1 MIFIDTS
8 AVIAMIAA
16 EPDGPLLAAKLQ
28 REDECISAGHVI
40 LEASMRL
47 ATLLRLTPT
56 ADALV
61 RRLFREA
68 GAAIV
73 PISEEIAHTSVIA
86 FERYGKGRNRAALN
100 TADCLSYAC
109 AKVHGARLL
118 FKGGD
123 FAHTDI
129 CQGLMAAEGLSR
141 CRGGKFAAPCESRLR
156 AAAVGFQAEKA
167 LSKKPRK
174 INT

>member
-16 EPDGPLLAAKLQ
+16 EPDGPSLAAKLQ
-28 REDECISAGHVI
+28 REDQCISAGHVI

-56 ADALV
+56 AADALV
-61 RRLFREA
+61 TRLFREA

-86 FERYGKGRNRAALN
+86 FDRYGKGRNRAALN
-100 TADCLSYAC
+100 IADCLSYAC

-129 CQGLMAAEGLSR
+129 A
-141 CRGGKFAAPCESRLR
+141 
-156 AAAVGFQAEKA
+156 KA
-167 LSKKPRK
+167 
-174 INT
+174 

>member
-8 AVIAMIAA
+8 AIIAMIAD
-16 EPDGPLLAAKLQ
+16 EPDGPSLAAKLQ
-28 REDECISAGHVI
+28 AADQSISAGHVI

-47 ATLLRLTPT
+47 AALLRLTPT
-56 ADALV
+56 AADTLV
-61 RRLFREA
+61 TRLLGEA
-68 GAAIV
+68 GTAIV
-73 PISEEIAHTSVIA
+73 PITEDIAHAAVVA

-100 TADCLSYAC
+100 IADCLSYAC

-129 CQGLMAAEGLSR
+129 AGA
-141 CRGGKFAAPCESRLR
+141 
-156 AAAVGFQAEKA
+156 
-167 LSKKPRK
+167 
-174 INT
+174 